1 MRDVMGVVVVL
12 AMIAAG
18 IAVYLAPT
26 IVANKRG
33 HRNTGS
39 IVATN
44 ILLGWTFI
52 GWCVAL
58 IWSLSDNAEKPPAEA
73 VSNAGA
79 RQNWE

>member
-1 MRDVMGVVVVL
+1 MEIVL
-12 AMIAAG
+12 GLGMFAVLTAIYIAPS
-18 IAVYLAPT
+18 L
-26 IVANKRG
+26 VANSRG
-33 HRNTGS
+33 HRNKSS

-58 IWSLSDNAEKPPAEA
+58 IWALSNNAEKPPAEA